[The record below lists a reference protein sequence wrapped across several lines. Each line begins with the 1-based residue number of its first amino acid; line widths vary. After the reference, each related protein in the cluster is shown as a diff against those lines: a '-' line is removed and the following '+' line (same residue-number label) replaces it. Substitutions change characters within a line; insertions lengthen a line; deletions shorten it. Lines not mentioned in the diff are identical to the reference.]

1 LVITGW
7 LVVLALAFLWPEF
20 CGVYICAARFRLLEN
35 IEATANIVR
44 KDKANPTKPNKAPSG
59 LSDALKSSRVL
70 SYNCGSKLKAI
81 VKI

>member
-1 LVITGW
+1 MISCCANGGATNSRKLQLRRGVAALVITGW

-44 KDKANPTKPNKAPSG
+44 KDKANPISQLARKFP
-59 LSDALKSSRVL
+59 
-70 SYNCGSKLKAI
+70 
-81 VKI
+81 